1 MLTQSPQVLPPQRQ
15 LLSTVVARTL
25 RVCAALVCII
35 LLSGCKQIVDLHTAL
50 GEDDANEV
58 VAALVSKGIGAKKLP
73 TKEGFSVQIDEADMA
88 RAVNL
93 LTARGLPRRQKTNMG
108 EIFKKEGVISTP
120 LEERARYIYALSQEL
135 EFTLN
140 EMDGVIA
147 ARVHVVLPER
157 IAPGE
162 PINPSSAAVFIK
174 HEQEYDPDI
183 YTVRIKQ
190 LIASSIP
197 GLVSDKTDKIA
208 IVYSAAAKQVIE
220 TEWTMLGP
228 YKMEA
233 SSAAELQKILN
244 FSVLIVPLLL
254 LLFLAVPNEK
264 PRSWI
269 IEKLGLKKNTKAA
282 QAANG
287 NGGSAA
293 GSAA

>member
-1 MLTQSPQVLPPQRQ
+1 MLNKRRTSQKF
-15 LLSTVVARTL
+15 LLFV
-25 RVCAALVCII
+25 I
-35 LLSGCKQIVDLHTAL
+35 LLCLSGCKTLVDLHTQL
-50 GEDDANEV
+50 DEKDANEV
-58 VAALVSKGIGAKKLP
+58 VAALVSKGIGAKKVQQ
-73 TKEGFSVQIDEADMA
+73 KEGFAVSIDEADMA

-93 LTARGLPRRQKTNMG
+93 LNAQGLPRKQKTSMG

-135 EFTLN
+135 ELTLN

-174 HEQEYDPDI
+174 HEMQYDPDI
-183 YTVRIKQ
+183 YSARVKQ

-197 GLVSDKTDKIA
+197 GLVDSKKDKIA
-208 IVYSAAAKQVIE
+208 IVYSASEKQVID

-233 SSAAELQKILN
+233 ASAERLQSAMSLSLLSI
-244 FSVLIVPLLL
+244 PLLL
-254 LLFLAVPNEK
+254 LLFLVVPNEK
-264 PRSWI
+264 PRRWLMA
-269 IEKLGLKKNTKAA
+269 KLGKSPTAVAA
-282 QAANG
+282 
-287 NGGSAA
+287 
-293 GSAA
+293 